1 MTTAHGYQH
10 PRQTKRRRKAAEAG
24 EMAQQ
29 LASMVSGLDTPRQQ
43 EIAAQKLGPFL
54 AELREE
60 LNDDAIKAAHDRL
73 YGPFYTTE
81 RTMRRLGLENRQ
93 ALTGR
98 VGRNTILRVK
108 TADGRNAYPELQ
120 FESADVLPT
129 LKPVLQ
135 LMLPH
140 VATEWTVLDWLVHP
154 HPELH
159 SRRPIDSL
167 RSGDAEPVLAAARA
181 DASAWA
187 A

>member
-1 MTTAHGYQH
+1 MTPEHSYKQ
-10 PRQTKRRRKAAEAG
+10 PRQATRRRKAVGAG

-29 LASMVSGLDTPRQQ
+29 LASMVSGLDTPRQK

-54 AELREE
+54 VELEEE
-60 LNDDAIKAAHDRL
+60 LQDDAAKEAHDRL

-81 RTMRRLGLENRQ
+81 RTMRVLGLENRQ

-120 FESADVLPT
+120 FESGDVLPA
-129 LKPVLQ
+129 LKPILQ

-140 VATEWTVLDWLVHP
+140 VANEWTVLDWLVHP

-159 SRRPIDSL
+159 SQRPIDSL
-167 RSGDAEPVLAAARA
+167 RSGDAESVLAAART